1 MIAAVAGG
9 CRASELQGVP
19 VGQKAGGRQDD
30 KTTSCAPTCVSF
42 DGKTL
47 RPRVKAA
54 AEARDGE
61 MSVTALSVVLERK
74 LHRRGEGDLKSGESA
89 RGGVGA
95 G

>member
-1 MIAAVAGG
+1 MAAENRLFRVSQLAEG
-9 CRASELQGVP
+9 RA
-19 VGQKAGGRQDD
+19 
-30 KTTSCAPTCVSF
+30 TSCAPTCVSSF

-74 LHRRGEGDLKSGESA
+74 LHRHGEGDLKIWRECEG
-89 RGGVGA
+89 RGGG
-95 G
+95 GLGQ